1 MAVAIIDYGAGNV
14 QNVMKA
20 LKVVGVQGVLT
31 RETTEIMKA
40 DGIIIPGVGAFKSAK
55 QQLDQLGLTSI
66 IQDYARD
73 GKPVLGV
80 CLGMQMLF
88 DRSTEFSETT
98 GLGLIPGSVVELPE
112 QENYKVPQMGWNKNR
127 VYQAL
132 PLADQLADKYTYFV
146 HSYYVNT
153 VRDYIVAD
161 VAYGDVAVPS
171 VVRKGNVIGTQF
183 HPEKSGEVGLSV
195 WRAFAKMVTA

>member
-88 DRSTEFSETT
+88 DRSTEFGETT

-132 PLADQLADKYTYFV
+132 PLADQLADKYTNFV

>member
-40 DGIIIPGVGAFKSAK
+40 DGIIIPGVGAFKCAK

-88 DRSTEFSETT
+88 DRSTEFGETT

>member
-40 DGIIIPGVGAFKSAK
+40 DGIIIPGVGAFKYAK

-88 DRSTEFSETT
+88 DRSTEFGETT

>member
-1 MAVAIIDYGAGNV
+1 
-14 QNVMKA
+14 
-20 LKVVGVQGVLT
+20 
-31 RETTEIMKA
+31 
-40 DGIIIPGVGAFKSAK
+40 
-55 QQLDQLGLTSI
+55 
-66 IQDYARD
+66 
-73 GKPVLGV
+73 
-80 CLGMQMLF
+80 MLF
-88 DRSTEFSETT
+88 DRSTEFGETT

-161 VAYGDVAVPS
+161 VAYGDVAV
-171 VVRKGNVIGTQF
+171 NVIGTQF

>member
-88 DRSTEFSETT
+88 DRSTEFGETT

-132 PLADQLADKYTYFV
+132 PLADQLAEKYTYFV

>member
-40 DGIIIPGVGAFKSAK
+40 DGIIIPGAGAFKYAK
-55 QQLDQLGLTSI
+55 QQFDQLGLTSI

-88 DRSTEFSETT
+88 DRSTEFGETT

>member
-88 DRSTEFSETT
+88 DRSTEFGETT

-132 PLADQLADKYTYFV
+132 PLADRLADKYTYFV

>member
-1 MAVAIIDYGAGNV
+1 
-14 QNVMKA
+14 MKA
-20 LKVVGVQGVLT
+20 LKVVGVQAVLT
-31 RETTEIMKA
+31 RESAEIMQA

-55 QQLDQLGLTSI
+55 QQLDQLGLTNT
-66 IQDYARD
+66 IQSYARV

-88 DRSTEFSETT
+88 DYSTEFGETT

-127 VYQAL
+127 IYQPL
-132 PLADQLADKYTYFV
+132 PLASQLADKYTFFV
-146 HSYYVNT
+146 HSYYVKT
-153 VRDYIVAD
+153 SQDYIVAD

-171 VVRKGNVIGTQF
+171 VVRKGNVIGIQF
-183 HPEKSGEVGLSV
+183 HPEKSGEVGLAV

>member
-14 QNVMKA
+14 QHVMKA

-31 RETTEIMKA
+31 RGTTEIMKA

-88 DRSTEFSETT
+88 DRSTEFGETT

>member
-1 MAVAIIDYGAGNV
+1 
-14 QNVMKA
+14 MKA

-31 RETTEIMKA
+31 RETTEIVKA
-40 DGIIIPGVGAFKSAK
+40 DGIIIPGVGAFKSTK

-88 DRSTEFSETT
+88 DRSTEFGETT

>member
-31 RETTEIMKA
+31 RETTEIVKA
-40 DGIIIPGVGAFKSAK
+40 DGIIIPGVGAFKSTK

-88 DRSTEFSETT
+88 DRSTEFGETT

>member
-31 RETTEIMKA
+31 RETIEIMKA

-88 DRSTEFSETT
+88 DRSTEFGETT

>member
-88 DRSTEFSETT
+88 DRSTEFGETT

>member
-40 DGIIIPGVGAFKSAK
+40 DGIIIPGVGAFKSTK

-80 CLGMQMLF
+80 GLGMQMLF
-88 DRSTEFSETT
+88 DRSTEFGETT

>member
-40 DGIIIPGVGAFKSAK
+40 DGIIIPGVGAFKSTK

-88 DRSTEFSETT
+88 DRSTEFGETT

>member
-14 QNVMKA
+14 HNVMKA

-88 DRSTEFSETT
+88 DRSTEFGETT